1 MTSIFFQTNNTTYHV
16 RIDRAFVGTQDGGP
30 LRKDNPPLVL
40 LHGFTGSVENW
51 RPLIEQLAPLN
62 RTVIAID
69 ILGHGRSSAPL
80 DPTRYRMELV
90 AADIAETLNTQL
102 GFSQI
107 DLLGYSM
114 GGRLALS
121 IACDYP
127 QLINRLILESASPGL
142 ETMEERNARKTS
154 DDALADWIEQN
165 GIPAF
170 VDRWEAVPLFDS
182 QKVLPESVRARLR
195 NQRLHNRT
203 HGLANSLR
211 GMGTGVQPPFWV
223 CLAQLTL
230 PVHLIVGEL
239 DTKFCRIA
247 DEMMEKLPNAKLTVV
262 ENAGHTVHLER
273 PEMFTKL
280 TNDALRKN

>member
-16 RIDRAFVGTQDGGP
+16 RIDRALVGTHDGGP

-51 RPLIEQLAPLN
+51 RPLIAQLTSLN
-62 RTVIAID
+62 RSIIAVD
-69 ILGHGRSSAPL
+69 FLGHGRSSAPL
-80 DPTRYRMELV
+80 NPTRYQMEKV
-90 AADIAETLNTQL
+90 AADVAELVTNQL
-102 GFSQI
+102 GFEQV

-114 GGRLALS
+114 GGRLALGL
-121 IACDYP
+121 ACTYP
-127 QLINRLILESASPGL
+127 HLVNRLILESASPGL
-142 ETMEERNARKTS
+142 QTEAERAERKRR
-154 DDALADWIEQN
+154 DDALADWIEQH
-165 GIPAF
+165 GIHAF

-182 QKVLPESVRARLR
+182 QQALPEDVRSRLR
-195 NQRLHNRT
+195 QQRLTNRP

-211 GMGTGVQPPFWV
+211 GMGTGVQPSFWGN
-223 CLAQLTL
+223 LGRLTI
-230 PVHLIVGEL
+230 PVNLIVGAL
-239 DTKFCRIA
+239 DEKFCRIG

-280 TNDALRKN
+280 INDALRKN

>member
-1 MTSIFFQTNNTTYHV
+1 MRSIFFQANNVTYHV
-16 RIDRAFVGTQDGGP
+16 RIYRAFVETQDGGP
-30 LRKDNPPLVL
+30 LRRENPPLVL

-51 RPLIEQLAPLN
+51 RPLIDQLASLN
-62 RTVIAID
+62 RTIIAVD
-69 ILGHGRSSAPL
+69 ILGHGRSGAPL

-90 AADIAETLNTQL
+90 AADIAEILNTQL

-114 GGRLALS
+114 GGRLALG
-121 IACDYP
+121 IACHYK

-165 GIPAF
+165 GILAF
-170 VDRWEAVPLFDS
+170 VDRWEVVPLFDS
-182 QKVLPESVRARLR
+182 QKVLPEAVRARLR

-211 GMGTGVQPPFWV
+211 GMGTGVQPSFWD

-230 PVHLIVGEL
+230 PFHLIVGEL
-239 DTKFCRIA
+239 DTKFCRIGQ
-247 DEMMEKLPNAKLTVV
+247 EMMERLPNARLTVV
-262 ENAGHTVHLER
+262 EDAGHTVHLEK
-273 PEMFTKL
+273 PEQWL
-280 TNDALRKN
+280 ALINQL